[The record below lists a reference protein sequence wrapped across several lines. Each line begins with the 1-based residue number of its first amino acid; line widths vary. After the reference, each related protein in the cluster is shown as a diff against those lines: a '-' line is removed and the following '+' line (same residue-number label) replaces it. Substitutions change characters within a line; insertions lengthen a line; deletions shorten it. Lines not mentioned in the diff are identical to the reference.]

1 MSLRRAISLFM
12 TLWVAVIFAEPCAWA
27 QAGGQQAP
35 APVAAT
41 PKEKSPETAVP
52 QTPAQIELLETHYR
66 FEADGSSRKEVHTVV
81 KINSELGVRQFARL
95 NFDFNRTFE
104 TVEIPLVRVTHS
116 SGGIADVLPSA
127 ITDNSN
133 PAVADA
139 TAYRDVRVKSV
150 RILGLEPSDTLEY
163 RVITT
168 NLHPPL
174 APDFWLSHSF
184 DRSGVVGKE
193 IFEID
198 LPSAQRAAVHVN
210 PATPS
215 DVEHSG
221 EGAAARDIYKWQ
233 WPIVGGQNPEKKK
246 DPANKDVE
254 APEPDVAISTTSWAA
269 LSIEMD
275 ILLTQGAEALAQMRA
290 GDRTFLR
297 KMEAAPEVAA
307 KAQALTRAAT
317 SPTEKL
323 SNIYDFVS
331 QKITTVDLPLGATGF
346 TPRLIAEVLS
356 SGYATPEDKYATF
369 AALASA
375 VNLGANA
382 ALTGYC
388 NDKGTPG
395 ISSFS
400 HLLISASDGQRSY
413 WLDPSLEVAPF
424 GMVSPIPQKCVFVL
438 NRNFV
443 FLSSTGHEWEKFER
457 ALPFAATQRV
467 NVDASLGA
475 DGKLTAKVKYVM
487 RGDNELL
494 LRIAFHQSPR
504 EKWKNL
510 AQLLSLS
517 DGFRGHISDV
527 SASDPLA
534 TRDAFTVEYEIS
546 QAKFVDWAKKPVRI
560 PAILPLVGL
569 PDPPAAANAAI
580 ELGTPL
586 EVTTEGTV
594 KLPEGFTAS
603 APVGTAVNRD
613 YATFSSKYGAAPG
626 ASNAFTLTA
635 SRQITFLARQVAGD
649 RGVDYRAFVR
659 AVQND
664 EAQGFV
670 ITGPA
675 VAAKPTSAKP

>member
-1 MSLRRAISLFM
+1 LRVRRVTFLFLL
-12 TLWVAVIFAEPCAWA
+12 LWAPVNFTVQFAWA
-27 QAGGQQAP
+27 QASTQQAP
-35 APVAAT
+35 DRSAAK
-41 PKEKSPETAVP
+41 PAEKPSEPAAP

-116 SGGIADVLPSA
+116 SGGTADVLASA
-127 ITDNSN
+127 ITDNPN
-133 PAVADA
+133 PAVA
-139 TAYRDVRVKSV
+139 TAPAYQDVRVKSV

-174 APDFWLSHSF
+174 APDFWLEHSF
-184 DRSGVVGKE
+184 DRSGVVSKE

-198 LPSAQRAAVHVN
+198 LPSSRHATVRVN
-210 PATPS
+210 PATP
-215 DVEHSG
+215 DKVENSG
-221 EGAAARDIYKWQ
+221 EGAEAREVHRWQ
-233 WPIVGGQNPEKKK
+233 WPIAGDQRPPETAGK
-246 DPANKDVE
+246 DGANR
-254 APEPDVAISTTSWAA
+254 EPDIAVATTSWEG
-269 LSIEMD
+269 LSIQLDE
-275 ILLTQGAEALAQMRA
+275 LLTPGAKPLAQMQSHEEQTAELSR
-290 GDRTFLR
+290 RPSVT
-297 KMEAAPEVAA
+297 PEVEA
-307 KAQALTRAAT
+307 KARDLSKAAG
-317 SPTEKL
+317 SQMEKL
-323 SNIYDFVS
+323 SAIYDFVS
-331 QKITTVDLPLGATGF
+331 QKIATVDLPLGATGF
-346 TPRLIAEVLS
+346 APRKPAEILS
-356 SGYATPEDKYATF
+356 GDYATPEDKFVIF
-369 AALASA
+369 AALAA
-375 VNLGANA
+375 ALDLDAAA

-388 NDKGTPG
+388 NPQGTPG
-395 ISSFS
+395 VSGFN
-400 HLLISASDGQRSY
+400 HLLISASDGKTSY

-424 GMVSPIPQKCVFVL
+424 GVVSAIPQKCVFVL
-438 NRNFV
+438 NRRF
-443 FLSSTGHEWEKFER
+443 FGTSSTGREWQPFER
-457 ALPFAATQRV
+457 KMPFAATQHV

-494 LRIAFHQSPR
+494 LRIAFHQSSR
-504 EKWKNL
+504 EKWKEV

-517 DGFRGHISDV
+517 DGFRGQITDV
-527 SASDPLA
+527 SASDPMA

-569 PDPPAAANAAI
+569 PDPPAGANAAI

-586 EVTTEGTV
+586 EVVTEGTV

-603 APVGTAVNRD
+603 APVGTSVARD
-613 YATFSSKYGAAPG
+613 YATFSSKYDAAVVAG
-626 ASNAFTLTA
+626 KGFTLTA
-635 SRQITFLARQVAGD
+635 SRHIAFLARQVPGD
-649 RGVDYRAFVR
+649 RGGDYRAFLR

-675 VAAKPTSAKP
+675 TGKVGPAVP